1 MTRHNHSYPSTFV
14 DVTSGTGTMDV
25 ALRLAAIVEC
35 SNDAIISKNCD
46 GVISTWNPA
55 AERLFGYSE
64 AEAIGRAITLIIP
77 SELHAEEMDILSRL
91 RAGER
96 IEGYETRRVTRD
108 AHILDVSITISP
120 IRNAKGTIIGAS
132 KILRDITDSK
142 RARAALQESERRLA
156 KEVAGARTLQ
166 AMSTRLI
173 SESRQESLLAGT
185 LDAAM
190 ELMGANASSIQML
203 AADGESLVLLGWRNF
218 HPESAAFWKV
228 VTAEA
233 GSTCGRAL
241 RDNERVMVTDVDD
254 CEFMAGTQD
263 AAEYRRCGIRAVQ
276 STPLQSRAGRPLGM
290 ISTHWST
297 PHTPTDDDFRLFDVL
312 ARQVA
317 DLLERTRAENE
328 LRESEERFR
337 LIADTAPV
345 VIWMCD
351 TQKQRTYVNRAWI
364 DLTGRPLEAALGHR
378 WTDCVHPDDVVRF
391 RDAYAT
397 AFEQQQPFQAEYRL
411 RRHDGEYRWIV
422 GTGVPRYDANGSF
435 AGYIGSGL
443 DITERK
449 LAEEALA
456 TINDRLIEVQ
466 DEERTRIAR
475 ELHDDITQRLALLSI
490 VLDELVQ
497 GQDTSAA
504 QPRHELVNVR
514 DEAMALSKD
523 LRTVAH
529 RLHPEWLEYLGIAT
543 AAAGLCETWTGHK
556 GVTVTFNA
564 ESIPEGLSRRIAV
577 CLYRVLQEALQN
589 AIKHSGTKKVEVSL
603 RGTAEHIEL
612 TIRDFGAGFTSGTTP
627 RRGIGVTSMRERLSA
642 VRGWLAIESR
652 PKQGA
657 TIRAHVPFSRD

>member
-1 MTRHNHSYPSTFV
+1 
-14 DVTSGTGTMDV
+14 MDV

-290 ISTHWST
+290 ISTHWSR

-504 QPRHELVNVR
+504 QPRHELVRVR